1 MTGVSD
7 DGSKCDQ
14 LDKVALAAG
23 GPVGGGYN
31 W

>member
-1 MTGVSD
+1 MTAVSD
-7 DGSKCDQ
+7 DGAKCDQ

-23 GPVGGGYN
+23 GSVDGGYN